1 MNRIRRIAPWWH
13 GRPLRVRITV
23 GVLILAAGALAA
35 AGAAAEHYLRSSLVN
50 RLDAQI
56 DQETT
61 VIVDQGVNYRTGLD
75 DGTIFARSSLGR
87 LVGDAHVIRRDP
99 TASGSFTLSAAD
111 VRALT
116 TTKSVTEANLTQIG
130 RYRLHSYT
138 DSATGLTYVVGMP
151 LSGVDD
157 TTHRLLFLELIAFGS
172 ALIVLASAG
181 AWFVR
186 REMRPVEHMAA
197 VARHVADLPLESGK
211 VDLGDWKVVAPPD
224 TEVGQLNTAF
234 NRMIEHVE
242 ESLTARNNS
251 EERLRRFVADAS
263 HELRTP
269 LASIRGYAELF
280 RQPGLSVEDRER
292 AIARVES
299 ESQRMTGLVD
309 DLLLLARL
317 DASAAGDTESR
328 QLERAPVDLGL
339 LAADAAAD
347 LRATDP
353 SRPVDLDLPDEVD
366 ADDLVVLGDE
376 ARLRQVLAN
385 LTGNA
390 RVHTPPGTPVAVRVA
405 RDGDDVILGIEDAG
419 PGIPESLRPSVFE
432 RFTRADGSRTR
443 DTGGSG
449 LGLSIVAAIA
459 SAHGGSVTLDSR
471 PGRTIIV
478 VRLPAA
484 TVAPEPDSPV
494 EPEPVDITPQP
505 VDIG

>member
-56 DQETT
+56 DQETS
-61 VIVDQGVNYRTGLD
+61 VIVNQGINYRTGLD
-75 DGTIFARSSLGR
+75 DGTIFARSSLGS
-87 LVGDAHVIRRDP
+87 LIDVYVIRRDP
-99 TASGSFTLSAAD
+99 RSPKQFDLSASD
-111 VRALT
+111 SRALT
-116 TTKSVTEANLTQIG
+116 SKKAVEDATLSTIG

-138 DSATGLTYVVGMP
+138 DGGSGLTYVVGMP
-151 LSGVDD
+151 LSNVDD
-157 TTHRLLFLELIAFGS
+157 TAHRLLVLELIAFGS
-172 ALIVLASAG
+172 ALVVLASAG

-186 REMRPVEHMAA
+186 REMRPVERMAA
-197 VARHVADLPLESGK
+197 VARHVADLPLETGK
-211 VDLGDWKVVAPPD
+211 VDLGDTKIVAPPD

-234 NRMIEHVE
+234 NRMLSHVE
-242 ESLTARNNS
+242 DSLTARNES
-251 EERLRRFVADAS
+251 EARLRRFVADAS

-280 RQPGLSVEDRER
+280 RQPGLRDEDRER
-292 AIARVES
+292 AVARVES

-328 QLERAPVDLGL
+328 QIEHEPVDLGL

-347 LRATDP
+347 LRAVDP
-353 SRPVDLDLPDEVD
+353 TRPVDLDLPADVD
-366 ADDLVVLGDE
+366 TDDLVVRGDE

-390 RVHTPPGTPVAVRVA
+390 RVHTPEGTPVAIRVT
-405 RDGDDVILGIEDAG
+405 RDGDDVVVGVEDAG
-419 PGIPESLRPSVFE
+419 PGIPEDLRASVFE

-459 SAHGGSVTLDSR
+459 QAHGGSVSLDTR
-471 PGRTIIV
+471 PGRTIV
-478 VRLPAA
+478 VIRLPAA
-484 TVAPEPDSPV
+484 APA
-494 EPEPVDITPQP
+494 EPEPEPEHDRTEP
-505 VDIG
+505 VDVTPVIVD